1 LLKKRIIP
9 ILLLKDGRL
18 VKGINFSNYRD
29 VGNPISSAAVY
40 NSQQADELIVLNI
53 DSDSIKPLVSILK
66 ELSGVCFMPLTLGGG
81 VKSFDDAALLIREGA
96 DKVVVN
102 TLCYEA
108 PDEVRKIS
116 DHFGKQALVCAID
129 VRYQEG
135 QYFVFSKCGVCK
147 EFESFEQAI
156 KRRVSLGAGEIL
168 VQSIDHDGT
177 MKGYDL
183 NMVNYVSSIVEK
195 LPILVSGGCGDYN
208 DIKALF
214 LSTSADAAVCGS
226 LFNFSD
232 SNPIRA
238 KSFLSNYGIPLKK
251 V

>member
-40 NSQQADELIVLNI
+40 NSQQVDELIVLNI
-53 DSDSIKPLVSILK
+53 DSDSFKPLASILK
-66 ELSGVCFMPLTLGGG
+66 ELSSVCFMPLTLGGG
-81 VKSFDDAALLIREGA
+81 VKSFDDAALLIAEGA

-102 TLCYEA
+102 SLCYEA

-116 DHFGKQALVCAID
+116 NHFGKQALVCAID

-135 QYFVFSKCGVCK
+135 QYFVFSKCGACK
-147 EFESFEQAI
+147 EFESFEQAL

-183 NMVNYVSSIVEK
+183 NMVNYASSIVEK
-195 LPILVSGGCGDYN
+195 LPILASGGCGDYN
-208 DIKALF
+208 DIKTLF

-238 KSFLSNYGIPLKK
+238 KSFLSNYDIPLKK